1 MTHSTLTSLSRRALQ
16 LATLSLL
23 AAAPL
28 AFGGEPATTG
38 HENQL
43 IGQMVVSA
51 TPERVL
57 IGDLVVSAPREQAL
71 IGHLVVSAARLSPA
85 SVTFANLGAMS
96 VTALRDT
103 AIASNETSPVTQASL

>member
-1 MTHSTLTSLSRRALQ
+1 MTHSTLISLGRRTLQ
-16 LATLSLL
+16 IATLSLI

-28 AFGGEPATTG
+28 AFGGEPVTSDRTD
-38 HENQL
+38 QL

-51 TPERVL
+51 THERVL

-103 AIASNETSPVTQASL
+103 SLASNEASQATQASL